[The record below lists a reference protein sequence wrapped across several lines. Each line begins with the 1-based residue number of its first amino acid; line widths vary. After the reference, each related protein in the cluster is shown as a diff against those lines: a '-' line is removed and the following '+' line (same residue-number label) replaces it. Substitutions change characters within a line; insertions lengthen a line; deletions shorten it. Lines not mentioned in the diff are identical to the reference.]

1 MAKNFT
7 QFQQISGD
15 HTVDGSNNVTRTT
28 DATKD
33 MHVVGYSAD
42 QPDGERRFTIE
53 SLLYTAAPSSIGL
66 EHVTNE
72 SKATMFTDPTFTG
85 TASANDLYVAG
96 DLNVAGTQ
104 AISDTLTLDVSAGVF
119 ENTNTSDALH
129 VAQLNSS
136 SSFNIA
142 KFITGTNPAMII
154 DAGGTV
160 AVGCDTNIVDPTV
173 TMHVEGTLY
182 ATSLSAGPG
191 SSINGRNVNSD
202 GTKLDTMQ
210 MYADTT
216 VLNLSTV
223 KADMQA
229 IVNAGIHPQAATI
242 SPSAGFDLLEDG
254 DTYSKVLALSA
265 DANNTY
271 INANL
276 IGNNDPALTV
286 GNAGHGLWDAS
297 VQKIKSIEIGADKTG
312 AHSGDIILNNV
323 PDGPWTG
330 NVDTTYVKFLSGEK
344 EKLANIRQVNS
355 QLYANDDQQDLT
367 AAHIVSAYND
377 QYSDYWSSEDE
388 NEYRNTIVPAVT
400 GSVMNT
406 LSSGNPQITNPGVAK
421 LTSVT
426 SNSVNTS
433 SLTASTNVYV
443 VSAGEVLPGV
453 SHVLDLDN
461 NEYHFV
467 NGILVRVIT

>member
-7 QFQQISGD
+7 QFQQISGS

-28 DATKD
+28 GATKD

-53 SLLYTAAPSSIGL
+53 SLLFTAAPSSIGL

-85 TASANDLYVAG
+85 TATASNLYVANDLSVAG
-96 DLNVAGTQ
+96 NQ
-104 AISDTLTLDVSAGVF
+104 AISNTLTLDVSAGVF

-129 VAQLNSS
+129 VAQLDTS

-154 DAGGTV
+154 DAGGTI

-173 TMHVEGTLY
+173 AMHIEGTLY

-191 SSINGRNVNSD
+191 SSINGRNVNQD
-202 GTKLDTMQ
+202 GIKLDTMQ

-229 IVNAGIHPQAATI
+229 IADAGIHPQAATI

-254 DTYSKVLALSA
+254 ETYSKVLALSA
-265 DANNTY
+265 GPSNDY
-271 INANL
+271 MNANGL
-276 IGNNDPALTV
+276 TSISSALTF
-286 GNAGHGLWDAS
+286 GGSGHGLWDAS
-297 VQKIKSIEIGADKTG
+297 IQKIKSIEIGADKTG
-312 AHSGDIILNNV
+312 AHSGDIILNEV
-323 PDGPWTG
+323 PDGPWAG
-330 NVDTTYVKFLSGEK
+330 HVNTTYVKFLSAER
-344 EKLANIRQVNS
+344 EKLANIRQVSS
-355 QLYANDDQQDLT
+355 QLYAGDSGLDLT
-367 AAHIVSAYND
+367 ATHIVSAYHD
-377 QYSDYWSSEDE
+377 QYSDYWSSADE
-388 NEYRNTIVPAVT
+388 NEYRNTIIPAVT
-400 GSVMNT
+400 GAVTNT
-406 LSSGNPQITNPGVAK
+406 LSAGNPQITNPGVAN

-426 SNSVNTS
+426 STSVNTS

-443 VSAGEVLPGV
+443 VSAGEVLQGV
-453 SHVLDLDN
+453 SHVLDIDD